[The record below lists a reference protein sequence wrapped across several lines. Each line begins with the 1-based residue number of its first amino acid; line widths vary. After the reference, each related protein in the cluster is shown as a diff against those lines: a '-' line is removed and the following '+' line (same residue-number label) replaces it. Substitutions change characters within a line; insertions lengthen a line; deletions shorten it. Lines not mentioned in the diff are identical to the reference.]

1 MNLDLRL
8 FKEIEQQIG
17 EQLEHHA
24 AELVNGKPTDWA
36 DYRYRYGRIKGLRD
50 ALEVARE
57 AQARVLGVEDKER

>member
-8 FKEIEQQIG
+8 YQELERILG

-24 AELVNGKPTDWA
+24 SELVNGKPVDWA
-36 DYRYRYGRIKGLRD
+36 DYRYRYGKIRGIRD
-50 ALEVARE
+50 ALDAARE